1 MKFEINGVYHF
12 VSVKEAGKSNMYVL
26 LDENSNKIS
35 TFGVDPEVEFEKFE
49 KVEVAITVNL
59 KKKTKTGVKNGKDNY
74 EDVARLYLTSIKKV
88 AE

>member
-1 MKFEINGVYHF
+1 MKFEISGVYHF

-26 LDENSNKIS
+26 LDSDKNKIS
-35 TFGVDPEVEFEKFE
+35 TFGVDPEGEFEEFE
-49 KVEVAITVNL
+49 KVEVTIVVNL
-59 KKKTKTGVKNGKDNY
+59 KKTKTGTKNGKDNY

>member
-59 KKKTKTGVKNGKDNY
+59 KKTKTGVKNGKDNY

>member
-12 VSVKEAGKSNMYVL
+12 VSGKEAGKSNMYVL

-59 KKKTKTGVKNGKDNY
+59 KKTKTGVKNGKDNY

>member
-26 LDENSNKIS
+26 LDKDSNKVS
-35 TFGVDPEVEFEKFE
+35 TFGVDPGEQFEKFE

-59 KKKTKTGVKNGKDNY
+59 KKTKTGVKNGKDNY

>member
-59 KKKTKTGVKNGKDNY
+59 KKTK
-74 EDVARLYLTSIKKV
+74 RS
-88 AE
+88 